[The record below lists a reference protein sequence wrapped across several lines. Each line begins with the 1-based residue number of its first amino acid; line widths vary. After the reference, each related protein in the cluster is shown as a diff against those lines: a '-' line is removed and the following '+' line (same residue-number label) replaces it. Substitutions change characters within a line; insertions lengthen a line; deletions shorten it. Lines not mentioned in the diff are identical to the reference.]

1 MLSMLPHWGSMLAKR
16 QNRRRA
22 WRGAAAGGKTLML
35 SRVHRL
41 RRRRRCRAAATTA
54 PASHRAH
61 DVVPGG
67 VEAGLS
73 RPIAAPSNAAG
84 SRHVR
89 CLSKVGGGLWGC
101 CARDA
106 DPWAARLS
114 KGAARGGDACAA

>member
-1 MLSMLPHWGSMLAKR
+1 MLAEEA
-16 QNRRRA
+16 NPAAA
-22 WRGAAAGGKTLML
+22 WRGAAVGGEPLVL
-35 SRVHRL
+35 SRVRIACTGGGGAEPL
-41 RRRRRCRAAATTA
+41 QRRRPRPTGRMTSSR
-54 PASHRAH
+54 
-61 DVVPGG
+61 GG
-67 VEAGLS
+67 VEAGLP

-101 CARDA
+101 YACDA

>member
-1 MLSMLPHWGSMLAKR
+1 MLSLLPHWGSMLAKR

-22 WRGAAAGGKTLML
+22 WRGAAAGGEPLML

-67 VEAGLS
+67 VEAGLP

-89 CLSKVGGGLWGC
+89 CLSKVGGGL
-101 CARDA
+101 
-106 DPWAARLS
+106 
-114 KGAARGGDACAA
+114 

>member
-1 MLSMLPHWGSMLAKR
+1 M
-16 QNRRRA
+16 
-22 WRGAAAGGKTLML
+22 AGGGGGRRTLML

-89 CLSKVGGGLWGC
+89 CLNKVGGGLWGC

-106 DPWAARLS
+106 DPWAARLN
-114 KGAARGGDACAA
+114 KGAARGEDACAA